1 MILFVYLY
9 FCLGGVWPFIPQH
22 IPVEATEQLLGV
34 SPRDWSSDSVA
45 GASAHRIISLV
56 GPFF

>member
-45 GASAHRIISLV
+45 GASAH
-56 GPFF
+56 